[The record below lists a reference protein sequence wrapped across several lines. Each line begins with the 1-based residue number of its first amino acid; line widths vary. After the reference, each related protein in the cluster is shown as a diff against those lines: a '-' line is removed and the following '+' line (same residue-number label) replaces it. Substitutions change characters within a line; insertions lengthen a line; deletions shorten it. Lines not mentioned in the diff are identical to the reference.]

1 MAPEPALGPQAFHLA
16 DPDARLPSGIS
27 AREAVQTARAWWN
40 RDGRHVVRNPFWR
53 DPDQGGIP
61 SGIARGLEFE
71 LLTRAEQ
78 LKVVKTHH
86 DEYLLKLLLP
96 PDPVQQAI
104 DKAAEIYRQR
114 VKAGATAD
122 MFSKRAEKPAA
133 GGAWIGS

>member
-1 MAPEPALGPQAFHLA
+1 MASEPAFHLA

-27 AREAVQTARAWWN
+27 AREAVTTARAWWN
-40 RDGRHVVRNPFWR
+40 RDGRHVVRNPFWQ

-61 SGIARGLEFE
+61 SGIARGLEFD

-78 LKVVKTHH
+78 LKLVKTHH
-86 DEYLLKLLLP
+86 DEYLLPLLLP

-114 VKAGATAD
+114 VKAGARGDA
-122 MFSKRAEKPAA
+122 FSQRATKNVD
-133 GGAWIGS
+133 GRLWFVG

>member
-1 MAPEPALGPQAFHLA
+1 MVREPSFRLA

-27 AREAVQTARAWWN
+27 AREAVLSARAWWN
-40 RDGRHVVRNPFWR
+40 RDGRHVVRNPFWQ

-61 SGIARGLEFE
+61 SGIARGLEFD
-71 LLTRAEQ
+71 LLSREEQ

-96 PDPVQQAI
+96 PDPVQVAI

-114 VKAGATAD
+114 VKAGATGD
-122 MFSKRAEKPAA
+122 MFSAPAKKA
-133 GGAWIGS
+133 DRMPA